1 MVARDWA
8 QPNANTVSGTM
19 SALHGLHNIKVDIT
33 VAILVFPTV
42 C

>member
-8 QPNANTVSGTM
+8 QPNANAVSDTM
-19 SALHGLHNIKVDIT
+19 SALHRLHKIEVGVT